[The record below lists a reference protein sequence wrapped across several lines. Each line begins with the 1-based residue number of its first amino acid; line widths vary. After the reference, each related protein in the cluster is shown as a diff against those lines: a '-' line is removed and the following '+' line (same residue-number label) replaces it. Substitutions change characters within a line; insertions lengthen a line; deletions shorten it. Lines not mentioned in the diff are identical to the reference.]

1 MKKEWVSAA
10 AGIGLLLLA
19 AITFMCFCRYMDGKE
34 RSDQNIKDTVY
45 SLFGDDEQYWGF
57 EDEDGRTAAG
67 RGFAVYKQLPE
78 SVTKLLDTGIF
89 APSEEKAQKFR
100 EVYDEDVDQE
110 SATTIDSL
118 QSDYESVLEDIQK
131 MGTESYLEKVG
142 YIGPNAGNDIY
153 CFLNW
158 DKGAGKFADT
168 DKIAEIESCGFSGFS
183 DLIAQAEKMIQN
195 RRAEAANESGVYYD
209 DMQCKIYC
217 QGFEFDLVWCN
228 SKDDYRLQF
237 PMNTAV
243 CYIPEKYRNV
253 IDGVAALGGYVP
265 YYYCIGGK
273 KEVLIFNRDNSIE
286 CSNAGPRGD
295 DDKGARINKR
305 IALIFE
311 DGKIVDYYVTTDR
324 KKLQLDDTDQKIIKQ
339 YTSGLGKTLS
349 ERGEQYN
356 VNMQQGFWL
365 YRAK

>member
-34 RSDQNIKDTVY
+34 RADQNIKDTVY
-45 SLFGDDEQYWGF
+45 SLFGDDEQYWDF
-57 EDEDGRTAAG
+57 EEEDGRTAAE

-78 SVTKLLDTGIF
+78 MVTKLLDTGIF
-89 APSEEKAQKFR
+89 APSEEKVQKFR
-100 EVYDEDVDQE
+100 EVYGEDEDEE
-110 SATTIDSL
+110 SVTTIDSM
-118 QSDYESVLEDIQK
+118 QSNYESVLEDIQK

-142 YIGPNAGNDIY
+142 EIGPGGGNDIY
-153 CFLNW
+153 CFLKW

-168 DKIAEIESCGFSGFS
+168 DKIGGIENCGFSGFS
-183 DLIAQAEKMIQN
+183 DLVAQAEQMIQN
-195 RRAEAANESGVYYD
+195 RRAEAADESGVYYD
-209 DMQCKIYC
+209 DVQCKIYC
-217 QGFEFDLVWCN
+217 QGFEFDLIWC
-228 SKDDYRLQF
+228 SGKEDYRLQF
-237 PMNTAV
+237 AMNTAAF
-243 CYIPEKYRNV
+243 YIPEKYRNV

-286 CSNAGPRGD
+286 CSNAYPREDADTGVQ
-295 DDKGARINKR
+295 ANKR

-324 KKLQLDDTDQKIIKQ
+324 KKLELDDAGKKIMEQ

-349 ERGEQYN
+349 EHGEQFG
-356 VNMQQGFWL
+356 VNRQQRIWL